1 MDIMLLYHLVAGQF
15 QKLTKRDSYQIVL
28 VEPKLMIMS
37 NLRVDE
43 NLLFLVFVNTEN
55 KYNSSFE
62 MIEAMITESNLFNT
76 FNKIVNTFNNTVA
89 QIIFKTNV
97 I

>member
-15 QKLTKRDSYQIVL
+15 QKLIKSDSYQIVL

-62 MIEAMITESNLFNT
+62 MIEAMITESNSFNT